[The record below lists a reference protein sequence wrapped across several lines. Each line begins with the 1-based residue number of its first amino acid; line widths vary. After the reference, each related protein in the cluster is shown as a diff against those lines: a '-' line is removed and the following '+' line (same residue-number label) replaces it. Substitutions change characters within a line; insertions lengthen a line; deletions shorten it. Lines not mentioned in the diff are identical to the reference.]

1 MRVNNINVIQQELD
15 SPDYQRIGIQWDICY
30 AYFHQHRGNNL
41 KNRVEAAEVLLTYL
55 RKFGMTKRKA
65 YYLHYQPYDLLP
77 LIEFIAS
84 HPEGYNMSLD
94 NYEGLIT
101 LYNGISERL
110 QSNRSDLK
118 TPSHTAVTKV
128 MLGVYGCIPAFD
140 FRFITA
146 FKNLCRMHNIR
157 PMFNGVYSARNLS
170 IINDFYTSN
179 QADIDALS
187 SRRLRNV
194 QNQEIDIH
202 YPIAR
207 LIDCY
212 GWHCGA

>member
-30 AYFHQHRGNNL
+30 AYFHQHKGNNL
-41 KNRVEAAEVLLTYL
+41 KNLVEAAEVLLTYL

-101 LYNGISERL
+101 LYNGISECL

-157 PMFNGVYSARNLS
+157 PLFNGVFSARNLATCS
-170 IINDFYTSN
+170 
-179 QADIDALS
+179 L
-187 SRRLRNV
+187 LPV
-194 QNQEIDIH
+194 PEK
-202 YPIAR
+202 
-207 LIDCY
+207 
-212 GWHCGA
+212 